1 MLKNP
6 SEMTLSELRKE
17 LSAIKKAI
25 RYWTTVNVNNVP
37 ILVNMEERI
46 LAEIESRQN
55 EEG

>member
-6 SEMTLSELRKE
+6 SEMTLSEPRKE

-25 RYWTTVNVNNVP
+25 RYWTTVNVSNVP